1 MISHHDVALFERYA
15 DKIYRFTPLM
25 GGTVAVSE
33 VAKPPGVADGPAL
46 L

>member
-1 MISHHDVALFERYA
+1 MISHHDDALFERYA